1 MTDQHGVGAEHLDER
16 MPLAYVYDGDALR
29 ETLYHVK
36 EIYQVRSGLLAPV
49 EKIGEN
55 GVNIRV
61 CR

>member
-1 MTDQHGVGAEHLDER
+1 MGRDELEINIHGYAAAKVSVD
-16 MPLAYVYDGDALR
+16 R